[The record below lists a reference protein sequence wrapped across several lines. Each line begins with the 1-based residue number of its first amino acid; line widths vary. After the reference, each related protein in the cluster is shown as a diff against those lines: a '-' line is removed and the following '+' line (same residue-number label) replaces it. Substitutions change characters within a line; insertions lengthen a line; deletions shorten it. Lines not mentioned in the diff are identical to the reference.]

1 VDDRTASNAAEPPP
15 GAAPSAPDGR
25 RSLAE
30 IVRSVLDGVTQLFR
44 QQVELAK
51 VEVSE
56 AVAVRGKAVG
66 VMAVAGVL
74 AIFVLAYLAAAGTAG
89 LDLVMPAWASRL
101 VVAGVFLVLGAIA
114 FLVGR
119 SMLRTAGGVERT
131 QESVK
136 EDVAW
141 VKQRIAS

>member
-1 VDDRTASNAAEPPP
+1 
-15 GAAPSAPDGR
+15 
-25 RSLAE
+25 
-30 IVRSVLDGVTQLFR
+30 VLDGVTQLFR

-74 AIFVLAYLAAAGTAG
+74 AIFVLAYLAAAGAAG

-119 SMLRTAGGVERT
+119 SMLRKAGGVERT